1 MQYTKLVKAGKVRA
15 KTDRVARGKYD
26 RMEQEDIKIVER
38 VHQLAEAHNCKMSR
52 IALAWQW
59 AKGIRPRRWPRSRTG
74 RPWAGPSRQRSC
86 GRAWR

>member
-52 IALAWQW
+52 ITLAWQW
-59 AKGIRPRRWPRSRTG
+59 AKGVASPIVGAINENPPQG
-74 RPWAGPSRQRSC
+74 VMLLDEKK
-86 GRAWR
+86 